1 MRRSTLL
8 AATCAMALGL
18 GAGSALAQTAP
29 TLRIGGQVD
38 ATLTDQDATDP
49 DGGFRYEDYRFTAR
63 AGQRLEAVMRSDVFD
78 SYLEIYADGAE
89 GQPLASD
96 DDGLGE
102 GLNSRL
108 RFTPERAG
116 TYVLRARTLSGLEGG
131 AYSLSLAQR
140 AAPPRLPRPTSI
152 RVGQTLR
159 GSLGARDPET
169 EEGVR
174 FDHFSF
180 RGAAGDRFTIALD
193 SEAFDPVVSVG
204 RMADG
209 EFAELAYN
217 DDFADTLNARL
228 VFTLPTAGEYVI
240 RATALG
246 GEGGGDYTLSLLE
259 GPPPVEAAPIAIG
272 DTVEGELDEGD
283 ALNETGSRADAYR
296 FTGTA
301 GQRVRIGVSSDDF
314 DTYLQLFQDA
324 NGVRTALVEDDD
336 GAGQGTNSRLTHTLP
351 ADGSYVVEVRAF
363 ADGGAGAYSLV
374 MSEAPPE
381 RAPEA
386 LAYGA
391 TIQGEIDAEDPTD
404 DQERGFDTYQFDGV
418 EGQRVQVI
426 MRSGDFDA
434 FLAISSADGEFSE
447 LASDD
452 DGLGQGTD
460 SRLTFTL
467 PTTGSYVV
475 RASPLVTQSDGL
487 YSIELI
493 DRGPQPVAGS
503 VLVGETARGSLTDT
517 DAMAPDGSF
526 YDAYGFEA
534 KAGET
539 LIFTMVS
546 NSVDA
551 FLIVGRENGGGEI
564 EVLAS
569 DDDSLS
575 DTHAKVEWEV
585 PDDGTYVVRAGTF
598 GQAETG
604 PYALTVSRQP

>member
-18 GAGSALAQTAP
+18 GAGAALAQTP
-29 TLRIGGQVD
+29 TLRIGGDVE
-38 ATLTDQDATDP
+38 ATLTDEDSAGP
-49 DGGFRYEDYRFTAR
+49 DDSFRYEDYRFTAR
-63 AGQRLEAVMRSDVFD
+63 AGQRLEAVMRSDAFD
-78 SYLEIYADGAE
+78 TYLEIYADGAE
-89 GQPLASD
+89 GEPLASD

-131 AYSLSLAQR
+131 AYNLSLAQR
-140 AAPPRLPRPTSI
+140 PAPPRLPRATPI
-152 RVGQTLR
+152 RVEQTLR
-159 GSLGARDPET
+159 GNLGSRDPET

-180 RGAAGDRFTIALD
+180 RGAAGDRVAVTLD
-193 SEAFDPVVSVG
+193 SEAFDPLVMVG
-204 RMADG
+204 RMVGGD
-209 EFAELAYN
+209 FVELAFN
-217 DDFADTLNARL
+217 DDFGDTLNSRL
-228 VFTLPTAGEYVI
+228 TFTLPAAGEYVI

-246 GEGGGDYTLSLLE
+246 GDGEGDYSLALLE
-259 GPPPVEAAPIAIG
+259 GPPPVPALPIAIG
-272 DTVEGELDEGD
+272 DTVEGELGEAD

-296 FTGTA
+296 FEGTE

-314 DTYLQLFQDA
+314 DTYLQLFEDE
-324 NGVRTALVEDDD
+324 NGTRTVLVEDDD
-336 GAGQGTNSRLTHTLP
+336 GAGQGTNSRLTHALP
-351 ADGSYVVEVRAF
+351 ADGSYVIEVRAF
-363 ADGGAGAYSLV
+363 ADGGTGAYSLV
-374 MSEAPPE
+374 VSEAPPE
-381 RAPEA
+381 RGPEA

-404 DQERGFDTYQFDGV
+404 DQERGYDSFQFDGV

-426 MRSGDFDA
+426 LRSGDFDA
-434 FLAISSADGEFSE
+434 FLAISSAEGEFSE

-467 PTTGSYVV
+467 PATGTYVV

-493 DRGPQPVAGS
+493 DRGPEPVAGS
-503 VLVGETARGSLTDT
+503 VLVGETARGTLADT
-517 DAMAPDGSF
+517 DAMAADGSYF
-526 YDAYGFEA
+526 DAYGFEA

-551 FLIVGRENGGGEI
+551 FLIVGRENGGEEI

-604 PYALTVSRQP
+604 PYALTVTRKP

>member
-8 AATCAMALGL
+8 AATSAMALCL
-18 GAGSALAQTAP
+18 GAGSVLAQTAP
-29 TLRIGGQVD
+29 TLRIGGEVE
-38 ATLTDQDATDP
+38 ASLTDEDSAGP
-49 DGGFRYEDYRFTAR
+49 DDTYRYEDYRFTAR
-63 AGQRLEAVMRSDVFD
+63 AGQRLEAVMRSDAFD
-78 SYLEIYADGAE
+78 SYLEIHAEGAE
-89 GQPLASD
+89 GEPLASD

-102 GLNSRL
+102 GLNARV

-116 TYVLRARTLSGLEGG
+116 TYVLRARTLAGLDGG

-140 AAPPRLPRPTSI
+140 PAPPRLPRPTPI
-152 RVGQTLR
+152 RLDQTLR
-159 GSLGARDPET
+159 GSLQSRDPQT
-169 EEGVR
+169 EEGTR
-174 FDHFSF
+174 FDAFSF
-180 RGAAGDRFTIALD
+180 RGAAGDRVTVALD
-193 SEAFDPVVSVG
+193 SEAFDPVVVVG
-204 RMADG
+204 RMVSGD
-209 EFAELAYN
+209 FVELAYN
-217 DDFADTLNARL
+217 DDFGGELNSRL
-228 VFTLPTAGEYVI
+228 VFTLPEAGEYVI

-246 GEGGGDYTLSLLE
+246 GEGQGDYSVALTQ
-259 GPPPVEAAPIAIG
+259 GPPPVEAQPIAVG
-272 DTVEGELDEGD
+272 DTVEGELVEADP
-283 ALNETGSRADAYR
+283 LNEAGSRADAYR
-296 FTGTA
+296 FEGTE

-314 DTYLQLFQDA
+314 DTYLQLFQDE
-324 NGVRTALVEDDD
+324 NGVRTALIEDDD
-336 GAGQGTNSRLTHTLP
+336 GAGQGTNSRLTHALP
-351 ADGSYVVEVRAF
+351 ADGSYVLEVRAF
-363 ADGGAGAYSLV
+363 ADGGTGAYTLIV
-374 MSEAPPE
+374 SEAPPE
-381 RAPEA
+381 RVPVP

-404 DQERGFDTYQFDGV
+404 DQERGYDTFTFDGA

-434 FLAISSADGEFSE
+434 FLTISSAEGEFME

-467 PTTGSYVV
+467 PSTGAYVV

-493 DRGPQPVAGS
+493 DRGPEPVSGS
-503 VLVGETARGSLTDT
+503 ILVGETARGTLTES
-517 DAMAPDGSF
+517 DAMAPDGSYF
-526 YDAYGFEA
+526 DAYGFEA

-546 NSVDA
+546 NAVDS
-551 FLIVGRENGGGEI
+551 FLIVGREPEGSEI
-564 EVLAS
+564 EVLGS

-604 PYALTVSRQP
+604 AYALTVTRKP